1 MADSFLNQDFRDLL
15 LALSA
20 ASVRFVVVGAY
31 AMAVHGQP
39 RATGD
44 LDIWTEPTPE
54 NAQRVY
60 RALKEFGA
68 PLHQV
73 TEADFASPG
82 IVFQIGLP
90 PRRIDILTAID
101 GVEFRTAWSA
111 RVAAK
116 YADVHFD
123 VIGKADLIVNKRA
136 TGRPRDLLDADTL
149 ERGHG

>member
-1 MADSFLNQDFRDLL
+1 MTESFLNQDFRDLL

-44 LDIWTEPTPE
+44 LDVWTEATPE

-101 GVEFRTAWSA
+101 GVEFCIAWSA

-116 YADVHFD
+116 YGDARFD
-123 VIGKADLIVNKRA
+123 VIGKADLIANKRA
-136 TGRPRDLLDADTL
+136 TGRPKDVLDADVL
-149 ERGHG
+149 ERGHR